1 MKLNLWEIL
10 EGGKELLEFQG
21 EFIWEGFSLNGRKID
36 ITEPIKYNGQVFN
49 VDNEKIINI
58 DIHYIFEEE
67 CNRCLH
73 PTVNKITTILSG
85 KLMEGKKDDEYK
97 EIKEEE
103 LSNEDDSYENILYYE
118 NNNLKLKEYIIE
130 QIILSLPMK
139 IICKEDCK
147 GLCPKC
153 GINLNNSQCDCVY
166 EDIDP
171 RLEKLKDFFPK
182 K

>member
-10 EGGKELLEFQG
+10 EGEKELLEFQG
-21 EFIWEGFSLNGRKID
+21 ELLWEGFNLNGRKID
-36 ITEPIKYNGQVFN
+36 ITEPIKYKGQVFN
-49 VDNEKIINI
+49 VDNDKMINI
-58 DIHYIFEEE
+58 DIYYVFEEE
-67 CNRCLH
+67 CNRCLN
-73 PTVNKITTILSG
+73 PTVNKINTILSG
-85 KLMEGKKDDEYK
+85 KLVEGKKDDEYK
-97 EIKEEE
+97 EIKDEEFR
-103 LSNEDDSYENILYYE
+103 NEDDSYENILYYK
-118 NNNLKLKEYIIE
+118 NNNLNLKEYIIE

-147 GLCPKC
+147 GLCLKC